1 MADREDVERRS
12 VIVVGAGD
20 DRRRFANKAVRA
32 YLEAGYRVF
41 PVHPT
46 ATECEG
52 LPVAPSVS
60 AVAETA
66 ELLLM
71 YVRPELGLSVAREA
85 ASRGVKRI
93 YLNPGTESEALVREI
108 ERLGMEPVEACAIVA
123 LGRSPS
129 EFPE

>member
-1 MADREDVERRS
+1 MIDRKGAPERG
-12 VIVVGAGD
+12 VIVVGAGE

-46 ATECEG
+46 ATACEG

-60 AVAETA
+60 ALSESA
-66 ELLLM
+66 ELLLL
-71 YVRPELGLSVAREA
+71 YVRPEVGLAVVREAVAR
-85 ASRGVKRI
+85 GVRRI
-93 YLNPGTESEALVREI
+93 YLNPGTESEELVREI
-108 ERLGMEPVEACAIVA
+108 ERLGMEPIEACAIVA

-129 EFPE
+129 EFAE